1 MALDY
6 VETSKKIVEAV
17 GGAGNISS
25 ATNCMTRLRL
35 VLKDEGKAKDDA
47 VQAVKGVKGVMRQ
60 ADSIKLLSGM
70 RFPTFLRSSGNWG
83 IGMRV
88 AHPLRWRGTLS
99 RDCSASLLAV

>member
-60 ADSIKLLSGM
+60 GGQ
-70 RFPTFLRSSGNWG
+70 FPTFLRSSGNWA
-83 IGMRV
+83 IGTRA